1 MNTHTI
7 ICIFFCIYIVLL
19 LWRENCYIERWQKKN
34 NCIYILYIYIQ
45 ILFLTQRIHP
55 PSRETIPCWKDSL
68 FSGIWNPFCSITGEI
83 IFIVFI
89 FACFIV
95 LGLVEWSAAWFISC
109 PLTPAI
115 HILLKILPDNRPE
128 ARFPVISAAF
138 ISLYKPLLNSHNF
151 LCRHLRPPA
160 RWKGGNKS
168 RPYRPP
174 CCSPTSFFLINV

>member
-1 MNTHTI
+1 MNTQTI
-7 ICIFFCIYIVLL
+7 ICMFFCIYIVLL
-19 LWRENCYIERWQKKN
+19 LWRENCYIERWKKKK
-34 NCIYILYIYIQ
+34 NCIYILYI
-45 ILFLTQRIHP
+45 FRIYFWRKGSTHHP
-55 PSRETIPCWKDSL
+55 EKRSSARKIHC
-68 FSGIWNPFCSITGEI
+68 SGAWNPFCSITGEI

-89 FACFIV
+89 FAVFIV
-95 LGLVEWSAAWFISC
+95 LGLVEWSTAWLISC